1 MENSNPG
8 CILYIWH
15 PQQLC
20 WIASCLQ
27 SKSFSRKTAD
37 ETGRVSEGSNFVTA
51 LETLP
56 LPEALAFAVTASY
69 KINDLKAA
77 EGYITEAEKKD
88 TGSVTRLRIAGYK
101 ALVYLREGRE
111 NGRWSNTRKQ
121 EQDFTADIT
130 RV

>member
-37 ETGRVSEGSNFVTA
+37 ETGELSEGSNFVNG
-51 LETLP
+51 ETLP
-56 LPEALAFAVTASY
+56 LPEALAFAVTARY

-77 EGYITEAEKKD
+77 EGYTTEAEKKD

-101 ALVYLREGRE
+101 ALVYP
-111 NGRWSNTRKQ
+111 
-121 EQDFTADIT
+121 
-130 RV
+130 

>member
-1 MENSNPG
+1 M
-8 CILYIWH
+8 
-15 PQQLC
+15 
-20 WIASCLQ
+20 
-27 SKSFSRKTAD
+27 
-37 ETGRVSEGSNFVTA
+37 
-51 LETLP
+51 ETLP
-56 LPEALAFAVTASY
+56 LPEALAFAVTARY

-77 EGYITEAEKKD
+77 EGCITEAEKKD

-101 ALVYLREGRE
+101 ALVYLRERRE